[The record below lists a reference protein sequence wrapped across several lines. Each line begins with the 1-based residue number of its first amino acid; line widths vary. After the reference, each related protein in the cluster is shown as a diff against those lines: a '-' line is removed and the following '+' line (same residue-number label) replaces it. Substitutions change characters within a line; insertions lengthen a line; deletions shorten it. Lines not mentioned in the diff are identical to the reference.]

1 MNNFRIIFL
10 SIITLFFVACANKNN
25 QSSQLK
31 VPSSSYSMP
40 STVVMYGDPQSIETV
55 TADYGRTDLQSVAE
69 SMSRSLLQSKIIQNS
84 INAPLVTL
92 AEVMNKTTEPIDT
105 RMMTEKIRTQLQKSG
120 QVRFAISYDEMQSQ
134 ANEIKRQNQ
143 SSMYRNDEAS
153 KPSRMEGAKFRIIGT
168 IGTIIKQNRDLKDI
182 YYIFTLNLVNN
193 ESGIIEWSEEKE
205 IVKFVSTR

>member
-1 MNNFRIIFL
+1 M
-10 SIITLFFVACANKNN
+10 A
-25 QSSQLK
+25 
-31 VPSSSYSMP
+31 
-40 STVVMYGDPQSIETV
+40 
-55 TADYGRTDLQSVAE
+55 
-69 SMSRSLLQSKIIQNS
+69 RSLLQSKIIQNS

-105 RMMTEKIRTQLQKSG
+105 RMMTEKIRTELQNIG

-143 SSMYRNDEAS
+143 SSMYRNDGAS

-193 ESGIIEWSEEKE
+193 ESGIIEWSDEKE

>member
-10 SIITLFFVACANKNN
+10 WIITLFFVACANKNN

-31 VPSSSYSMP
+31 VSSSSYSTP
-40 STVVMYGDPQSIETV
+40 STVVRYGDPQSIETV

-69 SMSRSLLQSKIIQNS
+69 TMARSLLQSKIIQNS
-84 INAPLVTL
+84 TNAPLVTL

-143 SSMYRNDEAS
+143 SSMYRNDGS
-153 KPSRMEGAKFRIIGT
+153 TKPSRMEGAKFRITGT
-168 IGTIIKQNRDLKDI
+168 IGTITKQNRDLKDI

>member
-1 MNNFRIIFL
+1 MW
-10 SIITLFFVACANKNN
+10 IITLFFVACANKNN

-31 VPSSSYSMP
+31 VSSSSYSTP
-40 STVVMYGDPQSIETV
+40 STVVRYGDPQSIETV

-69 SMSRSLLQSKIIQNS
+69 TMARSLLQSKIIQNS
-84 INAPLVTL
+84 TNAPLVTL

-143 SSMYRNDEAS
+143 SSMYRNDGS
-153 KPSRMEGAKFRIIGT
+153 TKPSRMEGAKFRITGT
-168 IGTIIKQNRDLKDI
+168 IGTITKQNRDLKDI